1 MNDAHKIEPVAPTVG
16 FVKRAGDSSGKTA
29 DHAAWMKDL
38 EERKARG
45 AEHEAKRRQLNEQ
58 ASKPIDVVEELDAEL
73 VKLETAAQAF
83 ERDFGKPNEPLIA
96 AKQLVADLE
105 AKLATARQELAAI
118 ESLGDSVTRLK
129 TAIQNAESSL
139 LGLHGVATKEV
150 IDSLI
155 VERLGPGIPSEKVPR
170 HLKDEVRL
178 NSRARGLDALR
189 TLRSVISTGDVN
201 KDELLKALDIAGEK
215 LVALRDYVIAD
226 RGRNAK

>member
-139 LGLHGVATKEV
+139 LGSSIGHEV
-150 IDSLI
+150 Q
-155 VERLGPGIPSEKVPR
+155 
-170 HLKDEVRL
+170 
-178 NSRARGLDALR
+178 
-189 TLRSVISTGDVN
+189 RSV
-201 KDELLKALDIAGEK
+201 
-215 LVALRDYVIAD
+215 
-226 RGRNAK
+226 